1 MEKTILYLE
10 STGKENTQLVIDAA
24 IKRAEELGIRQIVVS
39 STTGYTA
46 LEMAKAA
53 KGKC

>member
-1 MEKTILYLE
+1 MQKPIIYLE

-24 IKRAEELGIRQIVVS
+24 IKRAQELEIKQIVVA

-46 LEMAKAA
+46 
-53 KGKC
+53 